1 MENWNAESPK
11 ENPPGHHQF
20 LFRLQTG
27 EQADIS
33 SFASKL
39 REDAQLIGAVYA
51 DKLSPHNL
59 RHIRIAECG
68 EDWDMDREEIK
79 HVSAHEQGQH
89 EQVYKDRDVKKLLSV
104 SCKREPE
111 RLPSSYNDKIFG
123 TEVGKMPIGSFKAIH
138 LPVGCYTKSE
148 DTVGRGPVREL
159 MPIEHVTKRSVEPLR
174 TKFKQQA
181 DTLLQS

>member
-1 MENWNAESPK
+1 MGITLPTVENWNDEAPK

-27 EQADIS
+27 GQADIS

-68 EDWDMDREEIK
+68 EDWDMDRPEIK

-89 EQVYKDRDVKKLLSV
+89 EQVYKDRDVKKLLSGAGYAARLKPSV
-104 SCKREPE
+104 PRFPVQTVHVNRSAVDVYSHASPSARVQVPRE
-111 RLPSSYNDKIFG
+111 
-123 TEVGKMPIGSFKAIH
+123 A
-138 LPVGCYTKSE
+138 
-148 DTVGRGPVREL
+148 
-159 MPIEHVTKRSVEPLR
+159 
-174 TKFKQQA
+174 A
-181 DTLLQS
+181 